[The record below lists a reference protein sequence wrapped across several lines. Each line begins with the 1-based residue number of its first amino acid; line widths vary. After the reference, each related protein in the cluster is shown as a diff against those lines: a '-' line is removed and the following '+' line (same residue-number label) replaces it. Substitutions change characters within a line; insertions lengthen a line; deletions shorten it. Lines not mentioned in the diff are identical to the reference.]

1 MPNVGNWTVTAT
13 LNEQTATQVVE
24 VNGTLLYEVDLMITE
39 GIAVT
44 TQPNKKSYYIGEA
57 FDPAGMVVTATFAD
71 DTTENV
77 TDDCTFSPATISK
90 DTTAITVSYQRGGI
104 KRPPAWR

>member
-1 MPNVGNWTVTAT
+1 MGNWTVTAT

-44 TQPNKKSYYIGEA
+44 TQP
-57 FDPAGMVVTATFAD
+57 
-71 DTTENV
+71 
-77 TDDCTFSPATISK
+77 
-90 DTTAITVSYQRGGI
+90 VSYTHLQEQRRPGGGGSGGEPDPEI
-104 KRPPAWR
+104 PPALSV